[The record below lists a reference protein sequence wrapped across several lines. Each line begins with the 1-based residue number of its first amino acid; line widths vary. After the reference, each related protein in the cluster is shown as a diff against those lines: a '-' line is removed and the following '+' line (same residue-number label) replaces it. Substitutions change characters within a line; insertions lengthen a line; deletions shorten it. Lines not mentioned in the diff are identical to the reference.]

1 MRFLIDRCTGTLI
14 ATWLRGLGH
23 DVVESR
29 DLGSDPGDQALLEWA
44 AQQSRIL
51 ITIDTDFGQLVF
63 LQGQSHSGLVR
74 LPDVPSSERVA
85 IMKDVIE
92 RFQTELESGAII
104 TVRGGKIRIS
114 QSPSERTKPQG

>member
-1 MRFLIDRCTGTLI
+1 MRFLIDRCAGTLI

-29 DLGSDPGDQALLEWA
+29 DLGADPGDQALLEWA

-51 ITIDTDFGQLVF
+51 ITIDADFGQLVF
-63 LQGQSHSGLVR
+63 LRGQSHCGLVR

-85 IMKDVIE
+85 IIKDVLE
-92 RFQTELESGAII
+92 RFRLSSSPERSLLLEEARFGFRSHPRN
-104 TVRGGKIRIS
+104 VR
-114 QSPSERTKPQG
+114 